1 LLKHASKRLF
11 RRETLA
17 SLLRKVGQG
26 IQLSEHLDPT
36 NGETICG
43 SLAGCGTG
51 AAGLDGR
58 PAVSVDSPSARST
71 IM

>member
-43 SLAGCGTG
+43 SLAGCGS
-51 AAGLDGR
+51 R
-58 PAVSVDSPSARST
+58 P
-71 IM
+71 